1 MNKKSTLSKLLKELG
16 NYRLLLLL
24 SIVLSCLTVVLTL
37 YIPILFGATIDYI
50 VDDGLSIGYI
60 VACLKYIALLICVNS
75 FLTWFMNIINNN
87 ITFNVVKNIRNK
99 AMDKFNTVVFRCCDY
114 CDYFG
119 FHVSKVLADNFVGY
133 YFDSFKFYCG

>member
-16 NYRLLLLL
+16 KYRLLLLL
-24 SIVLSCLTVVLTL
+24 SIILSCLTVVLTL

-60 VACLKYIALLICVNS
+60 VGCLKYIVLLICVNS

-87 ITFNVVKNIRNK
+87 ISNLPYIPVL
-99 AMDKFNTVVFRCCDY
+99 
-114 CDYFG
+114 YFP
-119 FHVSKVLADNFVGY
+119 HQLPEPPL
-133 YFDSFKFYCG
+133 